1 MGGATCTQPGCGGT
15 IDGGF
20 CNRCGL
26 EPPNAGSAVTGTGT
40 SGLMAGT
47 GSATIGSSRS
57 ATLSSSS
64 RLGAGSKRRSGGST
78 QSSSRLHIGLGLV
91 AVPELPQL
99 APESVIIA
107 NPQVPPNKRFC
118 GNPACHD
125 AQGNPTPLTR
135 REVGFCP
142 ACGKPYSFVP
152 SLKPNE
158 VVADQYEVKGCLAY
172 GGLGWVYL
180 ATDTVLNRWVV
191 LKGLLNTTDE
201 SAAAAAV
208 AERQFLAAVK
218 HPNIVG
224 IYNFVARGTE
234 GFIVMEYVNGTS
246 VKTLRKERGPLP
258 PAEAIAYVHRILGA
272 FAYLHGAGMVYCDM
286 KPDNFMLEGV
296 PPDVKLID
304 MGGVRRLDDPGGD
317 IYGTRGYSAPEAG
330 EGPTVA
336 SDLYTIGR
344 TLAVLLM
351 EFRFQSVY
359 EFDLPPP
366 VEQEVLAHH
375 DSLYR
380 FLLKAT
386 QRDPNLR
393 FQSADE
399 MADQLAGVLRDVV
412 AGTRPPQPVES
423 THFQGDLL
431 AMNEELDSPSHKLLP
446 DLKVRADDPGAAY
459 LLSIAG
465 ASDLR
470 RRAVMLNQGIH
481 QSPDSRE
488 LRLRLARNMIE
499 MESYDKAAAV
509 LDRAEKEDPFDWR
522 VAWYRGYSLLAQG
535 QPAAAYTVFDQVYN
549 ELPGEPAVKLA
560 VALAAE
566 AAGDDV
572 TASRLY
578 DLVSTTDPSFVT
590 ATFGLARC
598 LSRGGKRAEAVAA
611 YRRVSSSSSL
621 HTRAQIGMAR
631 VMIDSKGG
639 ASSMDELCTASSVI
653 DTMAAEGRDVFELRA
668 ELFESA
674 LRLLVGQR
682 IPRQEAMR
690 LLGRSLD
697 EASLRRG
704 LEESLR
710 FLARLE
716 PHRPRQVALIDRANR
731 IRPITWT

>member
-64 RLGAGSKRRSGGST
+64 RLARVERHSGGST

-125 AQGNPTPLTR
+125 AQGNPTPLTP

-152 SLKPNE
+152 SLKPND

-180 ATDTVLNRWVV
+180 ATDTMLNRWVV
-191 LKGLLNTTDE
+191 LKGLLNATDE

-224 IYNFVARGTE
+224 IYNFVTRGTE

-246 VKTLRKERGPLP
+246 VKTLRKEAWSTAARRS
-258 PAEAIAYVHRILGA
+258 HRLRTS
-272 FAYLHGAGMVYCDM
+272 H
-286 KPDNFMLEGV
+286 P
-296 PPDVKLID
+296 
-304 MGGVRRLDDPGGD
+304 RRLRLPARRRHGVLRHEARQLHARRRAAGRQTDRHGGRAPA
-317 IYGTRGYSAPEAG
+317 GRSRWRHLRHARLQCPEAG

-386 QRDPNLR
+386 QRNPNLR

-423 THFQGDLL
+423 THFQGDAAGHERGTRLSQPQVASRSEGAGRRPRGGLL
-431 AMNEELDSPSHKLLP
+431 AVD
-446 DLKVRADDPGAAY
+446 
-459 LLSIAG
+459 
-465 ASDLR
+465 R
-470 RRAVMLNQGIH
+470 RRV
-481 QSPDSRE
+481 R
-488 LRLRLARNMIE
+488 
-499 MESYDKAAAV
+499 
-509 LDRAEKEDPFDWR
+509 
-522 VAWYRGYSLLAQG
+522 
-535 QPAAAYTVFDQVYN
+535 PAPT
-549 ELPGEPAVKLA
+549 
-560 VALAAE
+560 
-566 AAGDDV
+566 
-572 TASRLY
+572 
-578 DLVSTTDPSFVT
+578 
-590 ATFGLARC
+590 
-598 LSRGGKRAEAVAA
+598 
-611 YRRVSSSSSL
+611 
-621 HTRAQIGMAR
+621 
-631 VMIDSKGG
+631 
-639 ASSMDELCTASSVI
+639 
-653 DTMAAEGRDVFELRA
+653 GRDVEPGYPA
-668 ELFESA
+668 VA
-674 LRLLVGQR
+674 
-682 IPRQEAMR
+682 
-690 LLGRSLD
+690 
-697 EASLRRG
+697 
-704 LEESLR
+704 R
-710 FLARLE
+710 FQGIAA
-716 PHRPRQVALIDRANR
+716 PPGAQHD
-731 IRPITWT
+731 